1 MRQRFAVNFGFVS
14 YSSMSTPPNDQYL
27 EVFME
32 LVRGW
37 YSKDVPEKTGQVRL
51 CKATVY
57 RDIVTDVP
65 GIRDDK
71 EGKTRLRV
79 SMAEQKGT
87 TSAV

>member
-1 MRQRFAVNFGFVS
+1 
-14 YSSMSTPPNDQYL
+14 
-27 EVFME
+27 ME

-79 SMAEQKGT
+79 SMAEQKGAT
-87 TSAV
+87 VAV